1 MERNQKIIFISKI
14 FANRKPSETIPT
26 SEKSMLTIVA
36 FRENLI
42 STSFEGVLFCEVQN
56 FGVFDSKVKYEKIGK
71 SKSEGRLRK
80 VLRTVLC
87 QMKKTP
93 VIRPGRMSAARHE
106 VVVMRELVKAEIKIA
121 LLSMERRQ
129 ARRTTRNL
137 GERRPPSGST
147 LQTPS

>member
-80 VLRTVLC
+80 V
-87 QMKKTP
+87 
-93 VIRPGRMSAARHE
+93 
-106 VVVMRELVKAEIKIA
+106 
-121 LLSMERRQ
+121 
-129 ARRTTRNL
+129 
-137 GERRPPSGST
+137 
-147 LQTPS
+147 